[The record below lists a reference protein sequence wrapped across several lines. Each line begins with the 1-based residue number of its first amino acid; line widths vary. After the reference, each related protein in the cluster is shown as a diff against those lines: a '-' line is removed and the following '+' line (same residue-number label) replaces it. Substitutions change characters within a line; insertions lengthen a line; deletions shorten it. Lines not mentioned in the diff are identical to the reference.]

1 MATISVQTK
10 KFADLEAILSVT
22 GTEQMLIHDGNGVK
36 VITVQNLHKGLQ
48 ADIDAIQNVIADGAG
63 AHNSIYRGKNLGTS
77 VTAEQYKAISDGT
90 FAGLY
95 VGDYWVIS
103 GVTYRIAGF
112 DYYLHNGDTDTDTT
126 KHHAVIV
133 PDENTGSAQMNTT
146 NVTTGGYVGSA
157 MYKANLNAAKTKI
170 KAAFSG
176 HVLSHRVYLTNAVSN
191 GAPSGGAWFDSE
203 VELMTERMVYGCP
216 VHSPMGDGQKDPWS
230 AMHNYTVEKSQLPLF
245 ALNPAA
251 IATRYNYWLRDVVTA
266 ALFACVGG
274 SGLATRAV
282 ASSSVGVRPAFC
294 IC

>member
-36 VITVQNLHKGLQ
+36 VITVKNLHKGLQ

-112 DYYLHNGDTDTDTT
+112 DYYMHNGDTDTT

-133 PDENTGSAQMNTT
+133 PDENMGSAQMNTT
-146 NVTTGGYVGSA
+146 NVTMIWATP
-157 MYKANLNAAKTKI
+157 
-170 KAAFSG
+170 
-176 HVLSHRVYLTNAVSN
+176 
-191 GAPSGGAWFDSE
+191 AP
-203 VELMTERMVYGCP
+203 CP
-216 VHSPMGDGQKDPWS
+216 GLCWS
-230 AMHNYTVEKSQLPLF
+230 LWA
-245 ALNPAA
+245 
-251 IATRYNYWLRDVVTA
+251 
-266 ALFACVGG
+266 
-274 SGLATRAV
+274 
-282 ASSSVGVRPAFC
+282 
-294 IC
+294 

>member
-112 DYYLHNGDTDTDTT
+112 DYYLHNGDTDTT

-133 PDENTGSAQMNTT
+133 PDENMGSAQMNTT

-216 VHSPMGDGQKDPWS
+216 VHSPMGDCQKVPWS
-230 AMHNYTVEKSQLPLF
+230 AMNNYTVEKSQLPLF
-245 ALNPAA
+245 VLNPAA
-251 IATRYNYWLRDVVTA
+251 IATRYDYWLRDVVTA
-266 ALFACVGG
+266 AHFANVGYHG
-274 SGLATRAV
+274 YAYAYG
-282 ASSSVGVRPAFC
+282 ASHSLGVRPAFC